1 MLLVFRNVILIVAT
15 FLIANV
21 FGQGIPED
29 RYAEE
34 ADRAK
39 SLLRKAVDYY
49 QENGDRALAAF
60 SRQGAFIEDEL
71 YVYVID
77 TQGIMLASGGPSANL
92 IGRDVSGAL
101 NDHLNKGF
109 KAALAL
115 PESDEIHY
123 ADYRWLNWQGGGE
136 ERKRVFYQRVD
147 DKIFSVGYYIQR
159 SSIEEAKTLLSYVSD
174 AVDEAPQ
181 QTFERINELDAA
193 FLRDDLYAFV
203 IDRDTQRFVAHGY
216 NMRLVSS
223 DFRKLHS
230 ADNHPIGQQ
239 ILDASD
245 SDGSGSITYLWPNPV
260 TRKNEQKVT
269 LFETRKNYI
278 VAVGYYLGGVK
289 DD

>member
-1 MLLVFRNVILIVAT
+1 MLLICRNVVLVAAM
-15 FLIANV
+15 FLVANV

-29 RYAEE
+29 RYVEE

-49 QENGDRALAAF
+49 QKNGDRALAAF
-60 SRQGAFIEDEL
+60 SRQGAFIEDQF

-101 NDHLNKGF
+101 NDDLNKGF

-115 PESDEIHY
+115 PESDEIHH
-123 ADYRWLNWQGGGE
+123 ADYRWLSWQDGRE

-159 SSIEEAKTLLSYVSD
+159 SSIEEAKTLLDHVSD
-174 AVDEAPQ
+174 AVAENPQ
-181 QTFERINELDAA
+181 QAFERINELDAA
-193 FLRDDLYAFV
+193 FLKDDLYAFV

-216 NMRLVSS
+216 NLRLVSS

-230 ADNHPIGQQ
+230 ADDHPIGQQ
-239 ILDASD
+239 ILDAAAKNGVGD
-245 SDGSGSITYLWPNPV
+245 ITYLWPNPV

-269 LFETRKNYI
+269 LFKTRGNYI
-278 VAVGYYLGGVK
+278 VAVGYYLGGVSG
-289 DD
+289 D